1 LSEAAFPER
10 GAPVESTATM
20 ATEAQAVEPIRI
32 GGVTVGPG
40 ERATIDLP
48 VAGLY
53 THGDLTMP
61 VRVVRGK
68 KPGPTLFVSAAIHG
82 DEINGVEIIRR
93 LLKMQGLRRLRGTL
107 LAVPV
112 VNVFGFIGHS
122 RYLPDR
128 RDLNRSFPGSGEG
141 SLASRLAELFIREVV
156 ANSTHGIDLHT
167 AAVHRSNLPQLRVT
181 LSVPGVE
188 PLARAFGA
196 PVVLDANVRDG
207 SLRSAVYD
215 RGVPVLVY
223 EGGEALRFDEVAIR
237 AGLRGVTG
245 VMHALDMLPTPKTK
259 PRRFVEPLISRSS
272 TWVRAP
278 ESGVLRTRQPLGS
291 FVEVGEVLGTIGDP
305 FGDREVAVEAPV
317 SGLVVGRLHLPL
329 VNEGDA
335 LFHVARFDAAQS
347 TVEAIEAFQA
357 EYAQHPTL
365 DPDEAGT

>member
-1 LSEAAFPER
+1 M
-10 GAPVESTATM
+10 GTGPVESPPTM
-20 ATEAQAVEPIRI
+20 PSEQETVAPLRI

-82 DEINGVEIIRR
+82 DEINGVEVIRR

-141 SLASRLAELFIREVV
+141 SLASRLADLFIKEVV

-167 AAVHRSNLPQLRVT
+167 GALHRSNLPQLRAT
-181 LSVPGVE
+181 LTVPGVE
-188 PLARAFGA
+188 PLVRAFGA
-196 PVVLDANVRDG
+196 PVVLDANMRDG
-207 SLRSAVYD
+207 SLRAAVYD
-215 RGVPVLVY
+215 RAVPLLVY

-245 VMHALDMLPTPKTK
+245 VMHALDMLPTPRTK
-259 PRRFVEPLISRSS
+259 QRRFVDPLISRSS

-278 ESGVLRTRQPLGS
+278 ESGILRTRQALGS
-291 FVEVGEVLGTIGDP
+291 FVQRDEVLGTIGDP
-305 FGDREVAVEAPV
+305 FGDREVEVRAPV
-317 SGLVVGRLHLPL
+317 SGLVIGRLHLPL

-335 LFHVARFDAAQS
+335 IFHVARFDTEHPA
-347 TVEAIEAFQA
+347 VEAMEAFQA
-357 EYAQHPTL
+357 EYALEPTV
-365 DPDEAGT
+365 DPNEAGT

>member
-1 LSEAAFPER
+1 M
-10 GAPVESTATM
+10 TD
-20 ATEAQAVEPIRI
+20 ATEEAEPLRI
-32 GGVTVGPG
+32 GGVSVGLG
-40 ERATIDLP
+40 ERVTIDLP

-82 DEINGVEIIRR
+82 DELNGVEIIRR
-93 LLKMQGLRRLRGTL
+93 LLLMQSLRRMHGTL

-141 SLASRLAELFIREVV
+141 SLAARLAELFLKEVV
-156 ANSTHGIDLHT
+156 SNSTHGIDLHT
-167 AAVHRSNLPQLRVT
+167 GALHRSNLPQVRVS
-181 LSVPGVE
+181 LSSPGVE
-188 PLARAFGA
+188 PLAMAFGA
-196 PVVLDANVRDG
+196 PVVLDTAVRDG
-207 SLRSAVYD
+207 SLRAAVSE

-237 AGLRGVTG
+237 AGLRGVMA
-245 VMHALDMLPTPKTK
+245 VMHALDMLPTMRAK
-259 PRRFVEPLISRSS
+259 PRKRVPPLISRSS
-272 TWVRAP
+272 LWVRAP
-278 ESGVLRTRQPLGS
+278 ESGVLRTRQGLGT
-291 FVEVGEVLGTIGDP
+291 FVEEGDTLGIIGDP
-305 FGDREVAVEAPV
+305 FGDREVPVRAPV

-335 LFHVARFDAAQS
+335 LFHVARFDTFQPA
-347 TVEAIEAFQA
+347 VEAMEAFQA
-357 EYAQHPTL
+357 EYALPPTV
-365 DPDEAGT
+365 DPSDAGT

>member
-1 LSEAAFPER
+1 MDSSAPELR
-10 GAPVESTATM
+10 V
-20 ATEAQAVEPIRI
+20 
-32 GGVTVGPG
+32 GGVRVEPG
-40 ERATIDLP
+40 ERATVDLP

-93 LLKMQGLRRLRGTL
+93 LLKMRALRRLRGTL

-128 RDLNRSFPGSGEG
+128 RDLNRSFPGSGQG
-141 SLASRLAELFIREVV
+141 SLASRLAELFLREVV
-156 ANSTHGIDLHT
+156 AKSTHGIDLHT
-167 AAVHRSNLPQLRVT
+167 AAVHRSNLPQLRVS
-181 LSVPGVE
+181 LAVPGVE
-188 PLARAFGA
+188 PLAHAFGA

-215 RGVPVLVY
+215 RGVPLLVY

-237 AGLRGVTG
+237 VGLRGVVG
-245 VMHALDMLPTPKTK
+245 VMHALGMLPTPPSK
-259 PRRFVEPLISRSS
+259 PRKPMRPLVAKSS
-272 TWVRAP
+272 SWVRAP
-278 ESGVLRTRQPLGS
+278 ESGVLRTRSVLGAL
-291 FVEVGEVLGTIGDP
+291 VEEGTVLGTIGDP
-305 FGDREVAVEAPV
+305 FGDREIEVRAPA

-335 LFHVARFDAAQS
+335 LFHVARFDEDQQM
-347 TVEAIEAFQA
+347 VEAIEAFQA
-357 EYAQHPTL
+357 EYEL
-365 DPDEAGT
+365 RSLVDPSEAGT